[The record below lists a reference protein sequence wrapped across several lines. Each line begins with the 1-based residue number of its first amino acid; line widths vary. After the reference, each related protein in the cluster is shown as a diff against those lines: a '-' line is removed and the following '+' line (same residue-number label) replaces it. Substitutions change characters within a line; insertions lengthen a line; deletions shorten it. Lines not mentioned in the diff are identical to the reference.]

1 MASQGQ
7 AMETSGRDCQAF
19 GGIRGLHLYSPI
31 THGTVWPVIRWKALR
46 KQQGEKKKVIAR
58 FLKRLCVRE
67 EPTPVIVCACKRRP
81 WLGKNFLQCEMQM
94 GSSTCEQWSL
104 LTSTEVLSSDFKIN
118 TNVSLF
124 LFTNII
130 LVFTEFSAKGQ
141 NKSW

>member
-1 MASQGQ
+1 
-7 AMETSGRDCQAF
+7 MESFEET
-19 GGIRGLHLYSPI
+19 
-31 THGTVWPVIRWKALR
+31 T
-46 KQQGEKKKVIAR
+46 GEKKKVIAR

-81 WLGKNFLQCEMQM
+81 WLGKNFLLCEMQM

-141 NKSW
+141 NKS